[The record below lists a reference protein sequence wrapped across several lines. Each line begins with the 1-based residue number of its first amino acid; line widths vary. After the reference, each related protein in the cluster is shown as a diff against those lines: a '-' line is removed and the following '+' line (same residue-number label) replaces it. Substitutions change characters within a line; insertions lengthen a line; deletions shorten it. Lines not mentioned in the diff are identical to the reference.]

1 MTRTEI
7 RKEWKAKVDA
17 YRSSGQK
24 TTQWCIE
31 NDVKQRQ
38 LWYWLRKFKT
48 NRSEVKSPVSS
59 KSKWVS
65 VEVDKQSAK
74 TKDILLVRVGA
85 ASIEVTPN
93 YDPALLSDVVK
104 TLRSL
109 C

>member
-7 RKEWKAKVDA
+7 RKEWKAKIDA
-17 YRSSGQK
+17 YRSSGQT

-31 NDVKQRQ
+31 NDGKQRQ

-48 NRSEVKSPVSS
+48 KKDKVKTPVSS

-65 VEVDKQSAK
+65 VEVDKQPVK

-93 YDPALLSDVVK
+93 YDPALFSDVF
-104 TLRSL
+104 
-109 C
+109 